1 MTAFGSTQTSCVWFR
16 VFSIHFLFKFAV
28 TFWVTMV
35 GKGEWEVS
43 LVFSHRL
50 FTLSFW
56 PPVAIIPPCWHLPWP
71 SRQKF
76 FDPCWHVLLFSH
88 LRGKVSIH
96 RPLRAMHYCFGPHET
111 NFLLLPTPCWVLS
124 RLRLSQIHWARPLMQ
139 RFLLSCWQCSLCGL
153 LNENISLSSHQLC
166 AQIPK
171 LIYRYYFFYPPWV
184 LRAELSKQS
193 FSEIPVSI

>member
-1 MTAFGSTQTSCVWFR
+1 MPAVDGEDKSKLVLRQGHMVSSKTLE
-16 VFSIHFLFKFAV
+16 FLSSN
-28 TFWVTMV
+28 
-35 GKGEWEVS
+35 S
-43 LVFSHRL
+43 L
-50 FTLSFW
+50 
-56 PPVAIIPPCWHLPWP
+56 
-71 SRQKF
+71 RQKF
-76 FDPCWHVLLFSH
+76 FDLCWHVLLFSH

-153 LNENISLSSHQLC
+153 LNENVSLSSHQLC